1 MFDNIGGRIRTL
13 ARFICFAGLVISGI
27 GMIAIWITGGGMA
40 GRGGFTIFV
49 VGLMTGALGAL
60 ASWVA
65 GCLIFGFGQLIED
78 TRVLRQTCEDTQYCA
93 ESLRRMGEELRR
105 GAPYRENIPEDAA

>member
-13 ARFICFAGLVISGI
+13 AWIICFAGLVVSGI
-27 GMIAIWITGGGMA
+27 AMIAIWITGGGMA

-60 ASWVA
+60 TSWVA

-105 GAPYRENIPEDAA
+105 SAPYRDHIPEDAA